1 MELTGRV
8 LVDGTAQ
15 GRVLLLHEPL
25 SFWGGVDRHTGEII
39 DRHHPQAGLR
49 TIGRILVM
57 PHGRGSSSASYV
69 LAECI
74 RAGTGPA
81 GIILEESDSIIALGA
96 LVAAELYP
104 DRSCPV
110 VVVGGAYDTLTD
122 ELTVQIAGA
131 MIFVG

>member
-8 LVDGTAQ
+8 LVEGAAK
-15 GRVLLLHEPL
+15 GVALVLDEPL
-25 SFWGGVDRHTGEII
+25 SFWGGVDPHTGEII
-39 DRHHPQAGLR
+39 DRHHPQSGVS
-49 TIGRILVM
+49 TTGKILVM

-81 GIILEESDSIIALGA
+81 GIVLRSADSIITLGA

-110 VVVGGAYDTLTD
+110 VVVAGAYG
-122 ELTVQIAGA
+122 QICDGA
-131 MIFVG
+131 DVVIRGPAVVSN